1 MLCVALDNSSIDD
14 LVVGIK
20 RGESSFNRAMR
31 GLQNDLA
38 LLVALNVLKNMLR
51 GVLQPILRPTG
62 FTQLRLLNVH
72 NLFKDCVEQPM
83 AATSSYS

>member
-1 MLCVALDNSSIDD
+1 
-14 LVVGIK
+14 
-20 RGESSFNRAMR
+20 
-31 GLQNDLA
+31 
-38 LLVALNVLKNMLR
+38 VLKNMLR